1 MISLVKKITR
11 IRYFGSF
18 LKGSYFIHGFCKSKP
33 LIKKL
38 IGAKSTTPLFEKQ
51 QQNLR
56 KQPLF

>member
-18 LKGSYFIHGFCKSKP
+18 QKGSYFINGFCKSKP
-33 LIKKL
+33 SIKKL